1 MWYKFNEMLS
11 KIESEHLFKIESN
24 SHLIFN
30 RLVQKKE
37 RATNDTQMIP

>member
-1 MWYKFNEMLS
+1 MGYKFHLMLS
-11 KIESEHLFKIESN
+11 KTESEHLFKIKSN

-37 RATNDTQMIP
+37 KASKDTQMTP